1 MANEFKIE
9 KIKLDSKGIR
19 QFLKSP
25 EVMEEIKSVAH
36 KEGQIVKD
44 YIGFDRAHVVVKEGK
59 SNAD

>member
-1 MANEFKIE
+1 MANEFNIE

-19 QFLKSP
+19 SLLQSD
-25 EVMEEIKSVAH
+25 EMMSAMKSVAH